1 MCGRYDLTE
10 LPLELF
16 EQMVGEAIRKQRR
29 ELRGPRYNIAPSQAV
44 PIIRR
49 GSDGQLE
56 LVETRWGLLPFWA
69 KQSKVSYNTI
79 NARAETVER
88 SPSYREPL
96 KNRRCLVPATG
107 WYEWQSVV
115 GQANKQPWRM
125 HLRGD
130 QPLAFAGLWDHW
142 SGEGQTIESNTIIVT
157 DAAPG
162 LRTMHDRMPVILSP
176 EGARVWMDAK
186 EHDPARLKAWLKPY
200 APPELEAYRVSTRVN
215 NAKTDSRDL
224 ITPADGEIVGVGD
237 R

>member
-1 MCGRYDLTE
+1 MCARYDLTE

-16 EQMVGEAIRKQRR
+16 EQMVGEAIRKQ
-29 ELRGPRYNIAPSQAV
+29 GDFKARYNIAPSQPV

-88 SPSYREPL
+88 SASYRQPFR
-96 KNRRCLVPATG
+96 NRRCLVPATG
-107 WYEWQSVV
+107 WYEWQLVP
-115 GQANKQPWRM
+115 GQSNKQPWRM
-125 HLRGD
+125 HLSGN

-157 DAAPG
+157 DAAQG
-162 LRTMHDRMPVILSP
+162 LRTMHERMPVILSP
-176 EGARVWMDAK
+176 EGARVWLDTAQR
-186 EHDPARLKAWLKPY
+186 DPNRLRSLLAPY
-200 APPELEAYRVSTRVN
+200 APPELEAYRVTTRVN
-215 NAKTDSRDL
+215 NARTDTPDL
-224 ITPADGEIVGVGD
+224 ITPVDGEIVVAGGSG
-237 R
+237 